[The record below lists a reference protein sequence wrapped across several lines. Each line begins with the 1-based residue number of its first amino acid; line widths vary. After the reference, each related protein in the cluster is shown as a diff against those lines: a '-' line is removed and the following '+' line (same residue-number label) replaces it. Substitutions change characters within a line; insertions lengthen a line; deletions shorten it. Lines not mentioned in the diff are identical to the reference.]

1 MRKLILISVFFFTLS
16 SLYSQDKEV
25 PAKKNKSDDSKKTE
39 DSKKVS
45 AKDAKKPAVKDAK
58 KAAAKDTKKT
68 AAKDV
73 KKTVAKDVKT
83 PAAKETSEEKEKT
96 ADEADVK
103 EAPGKTGTGEETAKD
118 VPKKEAGSEE
128 ESSSTDTAPTA
139 KDTSPGAKDAGTDT
153 ADKPKEEPAEK
164 TSSGNL
170 PAFRGPN
177 LLHMPTVQPLQK
189 DILDFRFN
197 HRFGNANN
205 TLHDFFG
212 LDQGANTLLALD
224 YGITDKFSAGISRI
238 SSLKTYEARTKYFL
252 VPQSESFPVSIALFG
267 AAGTE
272 TQKQVV
278 TMGPYIIPPS
288 TGFSSIDTE
297 IKNRLNQYELSQ
309 TDRTSYMASALVSRR
324 FNDKFSLQIS
334 PMLVHKNFVKPNVS
348 NNRYGLDIGGK
359 YQISKSFAF
368 LFEMIFTQKRDY
380 KGDNYATVD
389 QQGYG
394 NINTLTGSEINST
407 YYRPT
412 DLGYVYMRNVYND
425 KPVPYYSIPLSLG
438 MSYESGG
445 HIYQV
450 FVTNTRALAHTALL
464 KGADFDYRNREWT
477 IGFNINRFFSF
488 AKEVSEDNF

>member
-1 MRKLILISVFFFTLS
+1 MRKLILVSVLAFALT
-16 SLYSQDKEV
+16 SLYSKDKEAPV
-25 PAKKNKSDDSKKTE
+25 KKTKPDDSKKTE
-39 DSKKVS
+39 EVKAPKKVS
-45 AKDAKKPAVKDAK
+45 AKDAKKPAAKDTK
-58 KAAAKDTKKT
+58 KAAAKKT
-68 AAKDV
+68 VSEPDEADLDKTPGKTSEEAAKDI
-73 KKTVAKDVKT
+73 
-83 PAAKETSEEKEKT
+83 
-96 ADEADVK
+96 
-103 EAPGKTGTGEETAKD
+103 
-118 VPKKEAGSEE
+118 PKKEAGSEE
-128 ESSSTDTAPTA
+128 EFNSADTAPTA
-139 KDTSPGAKDAGTDT
+139 KDAPAETKDAPSDS
-153 ADKPKEEPAEK
+153 AEKPKEDTASAEK
-164 TSSGNL
+164 SSNANP

-212 LDQGANTLLALD
+212 LDQGANTLIALD

-238 SSLKTYEARTKYFL
+238 TSLKTYEARTKYFL
-252 VPQSESFPVSIALFG
+252 VPQSDSFPVSIALFG
-267 AAGTE
+267 AAGLETE
-272 TQKQVV
+272 KQVV
-278 TMGPYIIPPS
+278 NMGPYIVPPS
-288 TGFSSIDTE
+288 LGASFTSVDSV
-297 IKNRLNQYELSQ
+297 IKTRLNQYELSQ
-309 TDRTSYMASALVSRR
+309 TDRTSYLASALISRR
-324 FNDKFSLQIS
+324 FTEKFSLQVS
-334 PMLVHKNFVKPNVS
+334 PMFVHKNFVKPNTS

-359 YQISKSFAF
+359 YQVSKSFAF
-368 LFEMIFTQKRDY
+368 LFEMILSQKRDY

-394 NINTLTGSEINST
+394 NINTLSGSDINST
-407 YYRPT
+407 YNRST

>member
-1 MRKLILISVFFFTLS
+1 MRKLILASVFFFGLS
-16 SLYSQDKEV
+16 SLYPQSKEV
-25 PAKKNKSDDSKKTE
+25 PAKNKSDDSKKEEAAKESKKVTAK
-39 DSKKVS
+39 DSKK
-45 AKDAKKPAVKDAK
+45 AGA
-58 KAAAKDTKKT
+58 KT

-73 KKTVAKDVKT
+73 KKT
-83 PAAKETSEEKEKT
+83 AAKEVKKSAAKNAEEEKQPE
-96 ADEADVK
+96 EA
-103 EAPGKTGTGEETAKD
+103 ELNETPGKTSED
-118 VPKKEAGSEE
+118 VPKKEAGKEE
-128 ESSSTDTAPTA
+128 ASTPADSTAPTA
-139 KDTSPGAKDAGTDT
+139 KDVSPGT
-153 ADKPKEEPAEK
+153 ADAPTETSEKPKEEPAAEK
-164 TSSGNL
+164 SSGGNL

-252 VPQSESFPVSIALFG
+252 VPQTESFPVSVALFG

-278 TMGPYIIPPS
+278 NMGPYIIPPS
-288 TGFSSIDTE
+288 TGYPSIDTE

-309 TDRTSYMASALVSRR
+309 MDKTSYMASVLVSRR
-324 FNDKFSLQIS
+324 FGDKFSLQVS
-334 PMLVHKNFVKPNVS
+334 PMLVHKNFVKPNIS

-380 KGDNYATVD
+380 KGDHYDTVD

-394 NINTLTGSEINST
+394 NINTLTGAEINST

-425 KPVPYYSIPLSLG
+425 KPVPYYYIPLSLG

-488 AKEVSEDNF
+488 AKEVSEDN